1 MGIDTFSPQGCHVMA
16 KPSGSK
22 CNIDCS
28 YCFYLE
34 KEKLY
39 PESASSPTSW
49 KMDDAT
55 LERYVIQHIEAQS
68 SNEMTFA
75 WQGGEPT
82 LLGLAFFEKAMALQA
97 KYGLGKTITNTLQ
110 TNGLLLDESWC
121 QFFKDHQFL
130 IGISID
136 GPQHL
141 HDAYRKTRSGK
152 PTHHKVEAA
161 INLLKS
167 FGVEFNTLT
176 VISDVNA
183 KSPLE
188 VYHYLK
194 GIGSAHMQ
202 FIPLVEREAQQ
213 QTEDGLTLLHPGRS
227 EAVALCDWSVG
238 SEHYGLFMAAI
249 FREWVRQD
257 VGKVWVQ
264 LFENTFAMTC
274 GQPAQLCVFSETCG
288 SAFAM
293 ENNGDIYACDHYVF
307 PEFKLGNI
315 HTTTIKE
322 INESLANQQFGE
334 KKKHSLSQDCL
345 RCEFRSVCH
354 GGCPKHRFAFS
365 SSGKPDQNYLC
376 HGYKTFFS
384 YSAPYIDLMKKLYQ
398 AGHPAA
404 AIMQI
409 IKNKESQ

>member
-1 MGIDTFSPQGCHVMA
+1 MA

-68 SNEMTFA
+68 SNEVTFA

-82 LLGLAFFEKAMALQA
+82 LLGLAFFEKAVALQN
-97 KYGLGKTITNTLQ
+97 KYGLGKTIINTLQ

-121 QFFKDHQFL
+121 QFFKYHQFL
-130 IGISID
+130 IGISVD

-152 PTHHKVEAA
+152 ATHHKVEAA

-188 VYHYLK
+188 VYHYL
-194 GIGSAHMQ
+194 
-202 FIPLVEREAQQ
+202 LR
-213 QTEDGLTLLHPGRS
+213 
-227 EAVALCDWSVG
+227 G
-238 SEHYGLFMAAI
+238 SEVRTCSSFRWWNVKRSSKRKMA
-249 FREWVRQD
+249 
-257 VGKVWVQ
+257 
-264 LFENTFAMTC
+264 
-274 GQPAQLCVFSETCG
+274 
-288 SAFAM
+288 
-293 ENNGDIYACDHYVF
+293 
-307 PEFKLGNI
+307 
-315 HTTTIKE
+315 
-322 INESLANQQFGE
+322 
-334 KKKHSLSQDCL
+334 
-345 RCEFRSVCH
+345 
-354 GGCPKHRFAFS
+354 
-365 SSGKPDQNYLC
+365 
-376 HGYKTFFS
+376 
-384 YSAPYIDLMKKLYQ
+384 
-398 AGHPAA
+398 
-404 AIMQI
+404 
-409 IKNKESQ
+409 